1 MTLRRGQYAN
11 KGLVQGNGESSRTM
25 IDKKT
30 ESDIKT
36 VRSFLE
42 FWVKFHSIY
51 SGVISMENISK
62 EDERKLL
69 ETKEII
75 KDKYEGLKGGLEFKY
90 MPHGRLTDPVSDIL
104 GIDNVRFMAE
114 KNLKKLQGDWKDS
127 YVFLNNILERLRIRR
142 DGSTS
147 SIPWP
152 YLSRNFSKRA

>member
-1 MTLRRGQYAN
+1 
-11 KGLVQGNGESSRTM
+11 M

-42 FWVKFHSIY
+42 FWDKFHSIY
-51 SGVISMENISK
+51 SGVISRESISN
-62 EDERKLL
+62 EDEQKLL

-75 KDKYEGLKGGLEFKY
+75 KNKYEGLRGSLEFKY
-90 MPHGRLTDPVSDIL
+90 MPHGRLTDPVNDIL

-127 YVFLNNILERLRIRR
+127 YVFLHNIVERLENKKRR
-142 DGSTS
+142 LYQFNPMGVFVKKFFEEGIT
-147 SIPWP
+147 
-152 YLSRNFSKRA
+152 KRLRRVLR

>member
-1 MTLRRGQYAN
+1 
-11 KGLVQGNGESSRTM
+11 M

-36 VRSFLE
+36 VKGFLE

-51 SGVISMENISK
+51 AGVISRESISK
-62 EDERKLL
+62 EDEQKLL
-69 ETKEII
+69 DSKEII
-75 KDKYEGLKGGLEFKY
+75 RKKYEGLKSGLEFKY

-127 YVFLNNILERLRIRR
+127 YVFLNNILERLENKKRR
-142 DGSTS
+142 LDQFNPIAVFVKKFFEEGITNK
-147 SIPWP
+147 
-152 YLSRNFSKRA
+152 LRGVLK

>member
-1 MTLRRGQYAN
+1 
-11 KGLVQGNGESSRTM
+11 M

-51 SGVISMENISK
+51 SGVISRDSISK
-62 EDERKLL
+62 EDEQKFLD
-69 ETKEII
+69 TKEII
-75 KDKYEGLKGGLEFKY
+75 KNKYEGLRGGLEFKY

-127 YVFLNNILERLRIRR
+127 YVFLNNILERLENKKRR
-142 DGSTS
+142 LDQFNPMAVFIKKFFEEGVT
-147 SIPWP
+147 
-152 YLSRNFSKRA
+152 KRLREVLK